1 MIKGRKRTYEPILE
15 GMEEQKAM
23 EQTNSGSDAPQF
35 YEVVVMDSKQQDVL
49 DTSSDGITVTL
60 KDSTT
65 DEDLPVSVSTREGI
79 LVPQNVV
86 SQGEIQIAELQ
97 TTEAREVAVVYTSS
111 NDVPHIQY
119 VTQTAPSVTNIG
131 ETLPHKIVV
140 QGEEGKQQI
149 VISEVQTLPQDIQ
162 ATILNTIEE
171 MKTNKMDDNVQEVPD
186 TVEITEEDPM
196 SRIVSHKA
204 VVHSESNISSVSGIT
219 TCARNDQP
227 LDDMVPPQIL
237 ATEDE
242 NTGPDDIPMDTND
255 GQLITQTVTS
265 SVDGVDEDGL
275 TQSASLPQEN
285 TNLPSSEEDK
295 VIDGTSLIEESVS
308 EDKAEDQQ
316 KETDEVNMAK
326 FAPLILAPSKSKS
339 SPSISTSVPMD
350 KPRIVSIS
358 HGTAGSA
365 SNGQMD
371 VPNFMDGTDGDDISN
386 QEGLSLVQGGA
397 AILTSVDDV
406 AVSEG
411 YVISP
416 SVSSARTEGSGK
428 TQSNIDNNLK
438 DSSEFFLEGSESKE
452 PKSDAKKS
460 DGASTGKST
469 PDGKSKGKKGKNEM
483 LHGMQLLSECAMRLE
498 NQDGGPEEEG
508 DADGTSKEVEVE
520 AQPEEK
526 EKEEE
531 EKQDEV
537 NVEEITEEEAVG
549 DVTVEIK
556 NEPEESSEVTEIDKA
571 QLQEVEL
578 QIQPVSTEANDFVTE
593 PILENTSQV
602 QSTTEVVVT
611 TQGQVLKAVSGSNIV
626 SVPIEIGNNQEV
638 VMDSQQIS
646 EELIPMVQEEVIL
659 EIVEGD
665 QIVVN
670 NSGVHT
676 GALVNDLY
684 GGQTIGGDKTYLPVQ
699 GLAPSLMQ
707 QGNLPSSHRIQTYSQ
722 ELKSEKK
729 RSRKRATKHKN
740 DDTPQRSR
748 KRAKT
753 TSVPSSSGE
762 SSRQKYQCHVCQK
775 LFEKMKEL
783 RDHLLVHYNTKGYV
797 CDFCN
802 KTFSSSSHLRRHVMI
817 HTGERPHKCDFCGE
831 GFIQAVQLRVHK
843 HRHGHGPPPPL
854 SRAPPRSKKKGK
866 KHKPTKTDKG
876 QKYQCPVCKVKHKSK
891 KKIKTHM
898 KTHSNMKT
906 FKCKDCNE
914 VFRNKNQLTIH
925 EGRHKG
931 KPELQ
936 CSYCGKVF
944 DTSSHMKRHE
954 RIHTGEKPYKCQ
966 FCDKSFI
973 QGVQLRLHERI
984 HTGERPHVCTY
995 CGKAFAR
1002 TQYLKRHS
1010 CIHTG
1015 EKPLQCRF
1023 CPERFIQPVQ
1033 RQQHEKKLHKK
1044 KLKKLLA
1051 QKQKPGQPPIKLVLR
1066 LKKKKGRKGQEVT
1079 DSDDSDSD
1087 SSSSVTN
1094 DSN

>member
-1 MIKGRKRTYEPILE
+1 
-15 GMEEQKAM
+15 MEEQKLI
-23 EQTNSGSDAPQF
+23 EQTNAGVDNPQF
-35 YEVVVMDSKQQDVL
+35 YEVVVMDSSKQEEDEL
-49 DTSSDGITVTL
+49 DNTSDGITVTL

-65 DEDLPVSVSTREGI
+65 DEDVPMNVSTSEGI
-79 LVPQNVV
+79 LVSQNVV
-86 SQGEIQIAELQ
+86 SQGDIQIAELQ
-97 TTEAREVAVVYTSS
+97 TTGGSQEVAVVYTSA
-111 NDVPHIQY
+111 NTVPQIQY
-119 VTQTAPSVTNIG
+119 VTQTSSSAVGMDEGIQ
-131 ETLPHKIVV
+131 HKIVL

-149 VISEVQTLPQDIQ
+149 VIGEVQTLPQEIQ

-171 MKTNKMDDNVQEVPD
+171 IKTVKMEDSIQAVPEIDPKDSISGIVGNK
-186 TVEITEEDPM
+186 T
-196 SRIVSHKA
+196 
-204 VVHSESNISSVSGIT
+204 VVHSESSISGVSGIT

-242 NTGPDDIPMDTND
+242 NTGPDDIPMETNEV
-255 GQLITQTVTS
+255 QLIQQTVTS
-265 SVDGVDEDGL
+265 TEVI
-275 TQSASLPQEN
+275 TQEN
-285 TNLPSSEEDK
+285 TDLPSSEEDK
-295 VIDGTSLIEESVS
+295 VIDGSCLEEAVEGTSKVDESS
-308 EDKAEDQQ
+308 KGS
-316 KETDEVNMAK
+316 DEVNMAK
-326 FAPLILAPSKSKS
+326 FAPLILAPSKRDKS
-339 SPSISTSVPMD
+339 SGMPSKILMD

-358 HGTAGSA
+358 HGTAGSEG
-365 SNGQMD
+365 NGQMD

-406 AVSEG
+406 SVSQG
-411 YVISP
+411 YVITP
-416 SVSSARTEGSGK
+416 SVTVSTKAGVSGQAKTGKGEGEKDAPESLLVNVESLEPK
-428 TQSNIDNNLK
+428 KETKKIDN
-438 DSSEFFLEGSESKE
+438 G
-452 PKSDAKKS
+452 
-460 DGASTGKST
+460 STGKST
-469 PDGKSKGKKGKNEM
+469 PDGKQKGKKGKNEM

-498 NQDGGPEEEG
+498 NQDGGPDEESATEETG
-508 DADGTSKEVEVE
+508 NEDATTAEPSTIEEAVEEVT
-520 AQPEEK
+520 
-526 EKEEE
+526 EKEEVV
-531 EKQDEV
+531 D
-537 NVEEITEEEAVG
+537 
-549 DVTVEIK
+549 
-556 NEPEESSEVTEIDKA
+556 EESADVDVEKKEEP
-571 QLQEVEL
+571 QLQEVEEVEEEEVEEVETEKDSL
-578 QIQPVSTEANDFVTE
+578 QEVQLTIQQVTSEGNELVAE
-593 PILENTSQV
+593 PILETTGPV
-602 QSTTEVVVT
+602 QTTTEVVVT
-611 TQGQVLKAVSGSNIV
+611 SQGQVLKAVPGSNFV
-626 SVPIEIGNNQEV
+626 SVPMEIGNNQEV
-638 VMDSQQIS
+638 VIDSQQIS

-670 NSGVHT
+670 SS
-676 GALVNDLY
+676 GALNDLY
-684 GGQTIGGDKTYLPVQ
+684 GGQSLEGEKAYIPMQ
-699 GLAPSLMQ
+699 GLASSLMQQQQ
-707 QGNLPSSHRIQTYSQ
+707 QGNLPSSHRLQTYSQ
-722 ELKSEKK
+722 ELKRQKK
-729 RSRKRATKHKN
+729 RSKKRGLKHKN
-740 DDTPQRSR
+740 VSSSPQSR
-748 KRAKT
+748 KRIKKE
-753 TSVPSSSGE
+753 PSSSGE
-762 SSRQKYQCHVCQK
+762 SGRQKYQCHVCQK

-817 HTGERPHKCDFCGE
+817 HTGERPHKCDYCGE

-843 HRHGHGPPPPL
+843 QRHSHGPPPPL
-854 SRAPPRSKKKGK
+854 SRAPPKTKKTKKKT
-866 KHKPTKTDKG
+866 KPTKTDKG
-876 QKYQCPVCKVKHKSK
+876 QKYQCPICKVKHKSK
-891 KKIKTHM
+891 KKIKAHM
-898 KTHSNMKT
+898 KIHSNVKT
-906 FKCKDCNE
+906 FKCKECNE

-936 CSYCGKVF
+936 CSYCGKAF

-1023 CPERFIQPVQ
+1023 CLERFIQPVQ

-1044 KLKKLLA
+1044 KLKKLMA

-1079 DSDDSDSD
+1079 DSDDSDSESE
-1087 SSSSVTN
+1087 SSETN